1 MELNELQKRALK
13 YDLGKN
19 EGRVMSAAFL
29 EKAFGLAGEAGEVM
43 EKLKKII
50 RDDGGNLS
58 DETKLGVV
66 KELGDTLWYVA
77 VLAEYLGV
85 ELQTVA
91 EINLKKLESR
101 YNRGKLTG
109 SGDER

>member
-13 YDLGKN
+13 YDLVKN
-19 EGRVMSAAFL
+19 EGKIISAGFL
-29 EKAFGLAGEAGEVM
+29 EKAFGLAGETGEVM

-50 RDDGGNLS
+50 RDNGGKMN
-58 DETKLGVV
+58 EEMKMGVV
-66 KELGDTLWYVA
+66 KELGDVLWYVA

-85 ELQTVA
+85 DLQTVA
-91 EINLKKLESR
+91 EMNLEKLESR

-109 SGDER
+109 SGDDR